1 MLLLSKT
8 VETLYF
14 VKNSPSI
21 LNDIS
26 LSSGLSVNKCSI
38 VSYKVTQ
45 RRVCKLN
52 FKKLFV
58 ETTLC
63 NIWYC
68 IHWSLD
74 ARVTLNGSSQNTSP
88 VIFVYIFF
96 FYLLYY
102 RRTFLFLFSLYIV
115 HVLTASFICVKL
127 FLVSLVYMAESF
139 F

>member
-58 ETTLC
+58 ETILC

-74 ARVTLNGSSQNTSP
+74 ARVTLNGSSKIYLQSSLI
-88 VIFVYIFF
+88 IFSFSIYFITEGLSFS
-96 FYLLYY
+96 
-102 RRTFLFLFSLYIV
+102 FSLCI
-115 HVLTASFICVKL
+115 LSMSLQPLL
-127 FLVSLVYMAESF
+127 FV
-139 F
+139 